1 LKFRTGAHYFNRPGP
16 SSRIRRS
23 AIKARKSI
31 TTRGAK
37 DTLEQTDK
45 TIQTVKRR
53 RKQRHAKLKEMAK
66 EEEEGTLGESW
77 LDKFN
82 GVEIVCPVCSTTVRG
97 DQDVVNAHVDACVA
111 HESLV
116 LEGVRQRA
124 LQYRRAIE
132 DAAWDDGDDDSFGNY
147 VGNLRGELLPEKIMV
162 SIFMVHKE
170 LDSIGA
176 IATRKMWMTRLISKE
191 MTKQS
196 MGRCNSQK
204 GMYFPFP

>member
-1 LKFRTGAHYFNRPGP
+1 MINWTTSRQCSFPSSFGRVRINFNRPGP
-16 SSRIRRS
+16 SSRTRRS

-37 DTLEQTDK
+37 DILEQIDK

-66 EEEEGTLGESW
+66 EEEEGTFGESW

-111 HESLV
+111 HESLI
-116 LEGVRQRA
+116 LEDVRQRA

-132 DAAWDDGDDDSFGNY
+132 DAAWDNGDDDSFGNY
-147 VGNLRGELLPEKIMV
+147 VGNLRGELLPEKI
-162 SIFMVHKE
+162 I
-170 LDSIGA
+170 
-176 IATRKMWMTRLISKE
+176 
-191 MTKQS
+191 
-196 MGRCNSQK
+196 
-204 GMYFPFP
+204 

>member
-1 LKFRTGAHYFNRPGP
+1 MINWTTSRRCSFPSSFGRMRINFNRPGP
-16 SSRIRRS
+16 SCRTRRS

-53 RKQRHAKLKEMAK
+53 RKQRHTKLKEMAK

-111 HESLV
+111 HESLII
-116 LEGVRQRA
+116 EDVRQRA
-124 LQYRRAIE
+124 RGCSREIYLTAFHPEHFPPRFFLRRLRWCTLHLLIPFLYR
-132 DAAWDDGDDDSFGNY
+132 
-147 VGNLRGELLPEKIMV
+147 ELT
-162 SIFMVHKE
+162 H
-170 LDSIGA
+170 
-176 IATRKMWMTRLISKE
+176 
-191 MTKQS
+191 
-196 MGRCNSQK
+196 
-204 GMYFPFP
+204 